1 VTHRLSLRSR
11 DHPDSGL
18 YRAVRVTGAPSL
30 VRALEVCSLFGLG
43 EGWGDGQVGSLGKGH
58 HDTAAP
64 GSAEAADR
72 HQKDAPQ
79 SASQ

>member
-1 VTHRLSLRSR
+1 MPLRFEPSSTR
-11 DHPDSGL
+11 QD
-18 YRAVRVTGAPSL
+18 RAVRVTGAPSL

>member
-1 VTHRLSLRSR
+1 M
-11 DHPDSGL
+11 
-18 YRAVRVTGAPSL
+18 
-30 VRALEVCSLFGLG
+30 RALEVCSLFGLG